1 MECKVTCFQRT
12 MHTVKSI
19 ASNKQHILAE
29 ACDIVQNYTFQDL
42 LNFGVEVGCFD
53 QISAYTLYDGIVM
66 WEDLEGNYFEEDYDK
81 LHMLYEKMGITES
94 VFNKYLE
101 EQETK
106 KLKNK
111 KEGK

>member
-1 MECKVTCFQRT
+1 M
-12 MHTVKSI
+12 
-19 ASNKQHILAE
+19 
-29 ACDIVQNYTFQDL
+29 QNYTFQDL
-42 LNFGVEVGCFD
+42 LDFGVEVGCFD

-81 LHMLYEKMGITES
+81 LHMLYEKMGIT
-94 VFNKYLE
+94 KYLE

>member
-19 ASNKQHILAE
+19 RSDKQHILAE

-42 LNFGVEVGCFD
+42 LDFGVEVGCFD

-66 WEDLEGNYFEEDYDK
+66 WEDLEGNYF
-81 LHMLYEKMGITES
+81 
-94 VFNKYLE
+94 
-101 EQETK
+101 K
-106 KLKNK
+106 KIMINFICCMRKWVLQKGFLTNI
-111 KEGK
+111 